1 MQIAD
6 GVYSLGQKQGGHVHA
21 YLFENGGELTLVD
34 TLFDKDA
41 HRILELIRQLG
52 RRPQDLKHIVIT
64 HAHRSH
70 LGGLAKLRELSGA
83 LVYAHEWEADIVA
96 GERPQQP
103 VTLVPHRPL
112 KTYYLRVG
120 LALGRPKHPPCPV
133 DRTLAEGDGVG
144 PLQVI
149 HIPGHTPGHMAFHD
163 ERRGV
168 LAVGDAVAS
177 WPRLD
182 AGWPAFNLNE
192 RLYRLSFRRLP
203 EFEARVVAVGHGEP
217 ITEGAA
223 DRVHELAE
231 RLRG

>member
-1 MQIAD
+1 M
-6 GVYSLGQKQGGHVHA
+6 
-21 YLFENGGELTLVD
+21 
-34 TLFDKDA
+34 
-41 HRILELIRQLG
+41 
-52 RRPQDLKHIVIT
+52 
-64 HAHRSH
+64 
-70 LGGLAKLRELSGA
+70 
-83 LVYAHEWEADIVA
+83 
-96 GERPQQP
+96 
-103 VTLVPHRPL
+103 PHRPL

-133 DRTLAEGDGVG
+133 DRALAEGDAVG

-231 RLRG
+231 RLRA

>member
-6 GVYSLGQKQGGHVHA
+6 GVYSLGQKKGGRVHA
-21 YLFENGGELTLVD
+21 YLFEDGGELTLVD

-41 HRILELIRQLG
+41 RRILELIRRIG
-52 RRPQDLKHIVIT
+52 RLPQDLKHIVLT

-103 VTLVPHRPL
+103 VTLVPHGPIE
-112 KTYYLRVG
+112 TYYLRVG

-133 DRTLAEGDGVG
+133 DRTLAEGDAVG

-168 LAVGDAVAS
+168 LAVGDAVAT
-177 WPRLD
+177 WPRLG
-182 AGWPAFNLNE
+182 AGWPGFNLNE
-192 RLYRLSFRRLP
+192 RLYRLSFQRLAP
-203 EFEARVVAVGHGEP
+203 FEATVVAVGHGEP
-217 ITEGAA
+217 ITNGAA

-231 RLRG
+231 QLRG

>member
-6 GVYSLGQKQGGHVHA
+6 GVYSIGQKQGGHVHA
-21 YLFENGGELTLVD
+21 YLFEDDGKLTLVD

-41 HRILELIRQLG
+41 HRILNLIRQIG
-52 RRPQDLKHIVIT
+52 RNPQDLKHILLT

-83 LVYAHEWEADIVA
+83 LVHAHEWEADIIA
-96 GERPQQP
+96 GERAQQP
-103 VTLVPHRPL
+103 VSLVPQGSM
-112 KTYYLRVG
+112 KTYHLRVG
-120 LALGRPKHPPCPV
+120 LALGLSKHPPCPV
-133 DRTLAEGDGVG
+133 DQTLSEGDEVG

-168 LAVGDAVAS
+168 LSVGDAVAS
-177 WPRLD
+177 WPHVG
-182 AGWPAFNLNE
+182 AGWPGFNLNE
-192 RLYRLSFRRLP
+192 GQYRLSFRRLTK
-203 EFEARVVAVGHGEP
+203 FEAKVVAVGHGEP
-217 ITEGAA
+217 LVNGAA